1 MKRIIA
7 LAFILCCCNCIFA
20 QTDVQ
25 SNTKDVD
32 YIIYHMFIPKNM
44 RLKDKIIVKNK
55 TNYYIGLASVALCKN
70 EQYIPL
76 GSCLELIPGKEYVV
90 VSYENNELKKIRNKT
105 IAVKLKGF
113 RSALGDQDKNL
124 NNIDPKAFKMRVSE
138 DSHDLIIDLYNSTSQ
153 IDNPFAIW

>member
-20 QTDVQ
+20 QTEVQ

-32 YIIYHMFIPKNM
+32 YIIYHMNIPKNM

-55 TNYYIGLASVALCKN
+55 SNYYIGLVSVALCKN

-76 GSCLELIPGKEYVV
+76 GSCLDLIPGKDYVV
-90 VSYENNELKKIRNKT
+90 VSYEKNELKKIRNKT
-105 IAVKLKGF
+105 IAVKVKGF
-113 RSALGDQDKNL
+113 RSALGNQDTNM
-124 NNIDPKAFKMRVSE
+124 NDPKSIKLSVSE
-138 DSHDLIIDLYNSTSQ
+138 DSHDLILDIYNSTSQ
-153 IDNPFAIW
+153 KDSPFVIW